1 MQPEASNDSYRY
13 FKLVRSRVVNA
24 KHHAAA
30 CHAEARRKQ
39 VSPWCHRQQHQ
50 SASTER
56 GGYSGRYLAI
66 IAVALCSVIRTQAQ
80 EPTLTS
86 RTGQPGITIEEVIV
100 TGSNIPT
107 AEEVGPN
114 PVDTYRPA
122 DIEKLGIHNATD
134 LTTFLPQEAG
144 GTVNQNISNGG
155 DGTVQFNLRG
165 LLAKETLVLVDGKR
179 VAFGS
184 LYAVGFSGGVDI
196 NLIPFPMIDHIDILK
211 DGASAVYGSDAVAG
225 VVNFFLIHK
234 FRGLEIGGS
243 YGNTNLGAS
252 NDMGE
257 WEAWL
262 KAGTGDDKTNI
273 VVIADFWERT
283 GGIFSRDRDLSSN
296 AFQIPWGGG
305 DNRGSPGHIG
315 EFPGFRLIPSMFF
328 GPGGL
333 PLPGVNTPIPHSA
346 PNAATSPFYKTPY
359 FPFFNPDIP
368 PGTPGFIN
376 PNAYPGAPGI
386 IGPNALQHLPQFGTD
401 YKGGGDYFVFNFAAF
416 TPALPPADRQSF
428 YGSFTRDLC
437 DKYLTLFADF
447 KYVRSF
453 FDASLAAVSFIPD
466 PFKIPSTN
474 ISFSPFG
481 VSVPIQNPFNPF
493 TVADA
498 TIPNFFPDGSGLPVT
513 IRVSARDIN
522 DAGPRHEKFT
532 YTDCLFDVGLRGELG
547 EFGDYFKTWNWEA
560 GFRYSRNE
568 GQDLSVGEVSQPGL
582 REALLDTNP
591 ATAFDPFL
599 NFTAHNTAA
608 AKARVYVNLHN
619 SGEYELPIGYATFNG
634 DLFDL
639 PAGPVSFAI
648 GGEYD
653 APRWT
658 RDRDALNTTFQSIG
672 SADGESARVNRDVWS
687 IYQEVRVPFT
697 SPTWNFPGFYSFE
710 VDFAEREEWYSQNTS
725 AVLPSGAFPFQP
737 AAHSHYNAQ
746 KPKVSVRWQ
755 PLDPKYIGAL
765 TLRGSYTE
773 AFHAPHL
780 SEISPA
786 SSEGGVGAAFDP
798 LTNQFVESEV
808 RTIGNPNLKPE
819 VAYEWSYGLVYSP
832 KWLKGLTLTADW
844 WHIDMRS
851 IASLLGGQFVV
862 DNNIPGLVIRGPPVI
877 PGEPG
882 PIILVIDPNENLTG
896 AIFEGLDYEAI
907 YILESSIFGHGD
919 FGRLTAT
926 VNGTW
931 LSRAELQILP
941 DTKRFGI
948 AGEFIPPGFTLTG
961 SLPWNRANFSLFYD
975 GPADTWMQGLDVG
988 AIVHYTGQYED
999 DNVTLTGSPK
1009 VNMPRTG
1016 GPGANAAPHPFR
1028 ARKVSAWTTLDL
1040 ILNYTFNL
1048 PPPAVAEV
1056 PGLAKNGGKN
1066 LQMKDGKEKNV
1077 MPVSTSEYNPCGWRA
1092 WLNNTTITL
1101 GVQNVFDEDPP
1112 FVAGSGEDVN
1122 GYDES
1127 LATIKGRFW
1136 YLQLKKRF

>member
-1 MQPEASNDSYRY
+1 MNKPYETG
-13 FKLVRSRVVNA
+13 LWV
-24 KHHAAA
+24 
-30 CHAEARRKQ
+30 
-39 VSPWCHRQQHQ
+39 
-50 SASTER
+50 
-56 GGYSGRYLAI
+56 AI
-66 IAVALCSVIRTQAQ
+66 IAGVFC
-80 EPTLTS
+80 PTLVTFAQNPS
-86 RTGQPGITIEEVIV
+86 SAPHTADQAGVTIVRVIV

-107 AEEVGPN
+107 AEEAGPN

-122 DIEKLGIHNATD
+122 DIEKLGIRNATD

-144 GTVNQNISNGG
+144 GTTNLNIANGG

-184 LYAVGFSGGVDI
+184 LNGVGFGSGVDI

-211 DGASAVYGSDAVAG
+211 DGASAVYGSDAIAG
-225 VVNFFLIHK
+225 VVNFFLLHK
-234 FRGLEIGGS
+234 FRGVEIGGS

-257 WEAWL
+257 WEAWI
-262 KAGTGDDKTNI
+262 KAGTGDDKTDI
-273 VVIADFWERT
+273 VVVADFWERT
-283 GGIFSRDRDLSSN
+283 GGLFSSDRNISAN
-296 AFQIPWGGG
+296 AFQIPFGGF
-305 DNRGSPGHIG
+305 DIRGADLGVQ
-315 EFPGFRLIPSMFF
+315 EFLRLIPSMFF

-333 PLPGVNTPIPHSA
+333 PRFGVNTPLPHSA
-346 PNAATSPFYKTPY
+346 PNVQTSPFYVN
-359 FPFFNPDIP
+359 PFVIA
-368 PGTPGFIN
+368 
-376 PNAYPGAPGI
+376 PNAYPGPPGI
-386 IGPNALQHLPQFGTD
+386 NNPRVQEPQTLGTYG
-401 YKGGGDYFVFNFAAF
+401 YKGGGDYHFFNFAAL

-428 YGSFTRDLC
+428 YGSFMRDVC
-437 DKYLTLFADF
+437 DKYLTVFADF

-453 FDASLAAVSFIPD
+453 FDASLAPVFLIPD
-466 PFKIPSTN
+466 PFTIPGTN
-474 ISFSPFG
+474 ISLSPFG
-481 VSVPIQNPFNPF
+481 ISVPIQNPFNPF

-498 TIPNFFPDGSGLPVT
+498 TIPNFFPNGRGLPVT
-513 IRVSARDIN
+513 TSVFFRGIN
-522 DAGPRHEKFT
+522 DTGPRHEKFT
-532 YTDCLFDVGLRGELG
+532 YWDSLFDVGLRGEMG
-547 EFGDYFKTWNWEA
+547 EFSDYFKTWNWEL

-568 GQDLSVGEVSQPGL
+568 GQDLALNEVSQPGL

-599 NFTAHNTAA
+599 NFNARNTKAA
-608 AKARVYVNLHN
+608 RQRVYVTLHN
-619 SGEYELPIGYATFNG
+619 SGEYELPIGYATING
-634 DLFDL
+634 DLFNL
-639 PAGPVSFAI
+639 PAGPVSFAL
-648 GGEYD
+648 GSEYD

-658 RDRDALNTTFQSIG
+658 LDRDAVSTTFQSIG
-672 SADGESARVNRDVWS
+672 FTDGESARVNRDVWS

-725 AVLPSGAFPFQP
+725 AVLPSGPFPSQP
-737 AAHSHYNAQ
+737 ATHSQYNAQ

-755 PLDPKYIGAL
+755 PLDSKYIGAL

-773 AFHAPHL
+773 AFHAPAL

-786 SSEGGVGAAFDP
+786 STAGGVGPTFDP
-798 LTNQFVESEV
+798 LTNQGVVAET

-832 KWLKGLTLTADW
+832 KWIKGLTLSADW

-862 DNNIPGLVIRGPPVI
+862 DNNIPGLVIRGPPEI

-907 YILESSIFGHGD
+907 YILDSSIFGHGD

-926 VNGTW
+926 ANGTW

-948 AGEFIPPGFTLTG
+948 AGEFIPPGFTLTS
-961 SLPWNRANFSLFYD
+961 SLPWSRANFSLFYD
-975 GPADTWMQGLDVG
+975 GPAETWMQGLDIG
-988 AIVHYTGQYED
+988 AVVHYTGQYED
-999 DNVTLTGSPK
+999 DNVSLTGSVPPFVLPK
-1009 VNMPRTG
+1009 PQTPRTDPTTG
-1016 GPGANAAPHPFR
+1016 DDSVR
-1028 ARKVSAWTTLDL
+1028 ARKVAAWATLDL
-1040 ILNYTFNL
+1040 IASYTFNL
-1048 PPPAVAEV
+1048 PPPTPAEV
-1056 PGLAKNGGKN
+1056 PGFAKDGGKN
-1066 LQMKDGKEKNV
+1066 VKMKDGNEKNV
-1077 MPVSTSEYNPCGWRA
+1077 MPVSTAEYNPCGWRA
-1092 WLNNTTITL
+1092 WLSNTTVTL
-1101 GVQNVFDEDPP
+1101 GMQNVLDADPP
-1112 FVAGSGEDVN
+1112 FVAGNFEN

-1136 YLQLKKRF
+1136 YVQLKKRF

>member
-1 MQPEASNDSYRY
+1 VGIPLLLASISFGQDTMS
-13 FKLVRSRVVNA
+13 
-24 KHHAAA
+24 
-30 CHAEARRKQ
+30 
-39 VSPWCHRQQHQ
+39 
-50 SASTER
+50 
-56 GGYSGRYLAI
+56 
-66 IAVALCSVIRTQAQ
+66 
-80 EPTLTS
+80 TS
-86 RTGQPGITIEEVIV
+86 READRRVAIVAEVIV

-122 DIEKLGIHNATD
+122 DLEKLGIRNATD

-144 GTVNQNISNGG
+144 GTLNLNIGNGG
-155 DGTVQFNLRG
+155 DGTVQFNVRG
-165 LLAKETLVLVDGKR
+165 LLSKETLVLVDGKR

-184 LYAVGFSGGVDI
+184 LNPVGFSGGVDI
-196 NLIPFPMIDHIDILK
+196 NLLPFPMIDHVDILK

-252 NDMGE
+252 NEMGE
-257 WEAWL
+257 WEAWI

-273 VVIADFWERT
+273 VVIADFWQRT
-283 GGIFSRDRDLSSN
+283 GGIFTRDRDLSAN
-296 AFQIPWGGG
+296 AFYIPFGGF
-305 DNRGSPGHIG
+305 DTRSGSFPGHIG
-315 EFPGFRLIPSMFF
+315 GLDFRLIPKMFF

-333 PLPGVNTPIPHSA
+333 PQFGVNTPLPHSA
-346 PNAATSPFYKTPY
+346 PNAATSPFYKRPY
-359 FPFFNPDIP
+359 FAFFGPILGIP
-368 PGTPGFIN
+368 PGTPGYIN
-376 PNAYPGAPGI
+376 PNAYPGAPGV
-386 IGPNALQHLPQFGTD
+386 IGPNAHFFFPQFGTN
-401 YKGGGDYFVFNFAAF
+401 YKGGGDYFFYNFAAV

-453 FDASLAAVSFIPD
+453 FDASLAAVPIIPD
-466 PFKIPSTN
+466 PFKIPGTN
-474 ISFSPFG
+474 IGFSTFSI
-481 VSVPIQNPFNPF
+481 SVPIQNPFNPF

-498 TIPNFFPDGSGLPVT
+498 TIPGFFSDGSGLPVT
-513 IRVSARDIN
+513 TGVQFRGIN
-522 DAGPRHEKFT
+522 DTGPRHEKFT
-532 YTDCLFDVGLRGELG
+532 YWDSLFDVGLRGEMG
-547 EFGDYFKTWNWEA
+547 EFGDYFKTWNWEL

-568 GQDLSVGEVSQPGL
+568 GQNLSVGDVSQPGL
-582 REALLDTNP
+582 RDALLDTDP

-599 NFTAHNTAA
+599 NFTAHNTKRARQ
-608 AKARVYVNLHN
+608 RVYVTLHN
-619 SGEYELPIGYATFNG
+619 SGEYELPIGYATVNG
-634 DLFDL
+634 DLFNL

-658 RDRDALNTTFQSIG
+658 LDRDALNTTFQTIG
-672 SADGESARVNRDVWS
+672 STNGGSARVNRDVWS

-737 AAHSHYNAQ
+737 ATHSQYNMQ

-773 AFHAPHL
+773 AFHAPAL

-786 SSEGGVGAAFDP
+786 SSEGIAVIAFDP
-798 LTNQFVESEV
+798 LTNQSDFFEV
-808 RTIGNPNLKPE
+808 RAIGNPDLQPE

-832 KWLKGLTLTADW
+832 KWIKGLTLSADW

-851 IASLLGGQFVV
+851 IASLLGTPFIVEH
-862 DNNIPGLVIRGPPVI
+862 NIPDLVIRGPSTI

-919 FGRLTAT
+919 FGKLTAT
-926 VNGTW
+926 VNATW

-948 AGEFIPPGFTLTG
+948 AGEFIPPGFTLTS

-975 GPADTWMQGLDVG
+975 GPADTWMQGLDIG
-988 AIVHYTGQYED
+988 AVVHYTGQYED
-999 DNVTLTGSPK
+999 DNLSLTTDFSTFAKPQT
-1009 VNMPRTG
+1009 PRS
-1016 GPGANAAPHPFR
+1016 GPRPWR
-1028 ARKVSAWTTLDL
+1028 ARKVREWITLDL
-1040 ILNYTFNL
+1040 ITSYTFNV
-1048 PPPAVAEV
+1048 PPPAPAEV
-1056 PGLAKNGGKN
+1056 PGLAKDGGKN
-1066 LQMKDGKEKNV
+1066 VKVKDGKEKNV
-1077 MPVSTSEYNPCGWRA
+1077 IPVSTAEYNPCGWRG

-1101 GVQNVFDEDPP
+1101 GMQNVLDEDPP
-1112 FVAGSGEDVN
+1112 FVNGAIEN

-1136 YLQLKKRF
+1136 YVQLKKRF

>member
-1 MQPEASNDSYRY
+1 MRLLLPSATLGQETARIAT
-13 FKLVRSRVVNA
+13 VV
-24 KHHAAA
+24 
-30 CHAEARRKQ
+30 
-39 VSPWCHRQQHQ
+39 
-50 SASTER
+50 
-56 GGYSGRYLAI
+56 
-66 IAVALCSVIRTQAQ
+66 
-80 EPTLTS
+80 
-86 RTGQPGITIEEVIV
+86 EVIV

-122 DIEKLGIHNATD
+122 DIEKLGIRNATD

-144 GTVNQNISNGG
+144 GTTNLNISNGG

-165 LLAKETLVLVDGKR
+165 LLGKETLVLVDGKR

-184 LYAVGFSGGVDI
+184 LNPVGFSSGVDI
-196 NLIPFPMIDHIDILK
+196 NLIPFPMVDHIDILK

-225 VVNFFLIHK
+225 VVNFFLVHK

-243 YGNTNLGAS
+243 YGNTNMGAS

-262 KAGTGDDKTNI
+262 KAGTGDNKTDI

-283 GGIFSRDRDLSSN
+283 GGLFSRDRNISSN
-296 AFQIPWGGG
+296 AFQIPWGGLDARNG
-305 DNRGSPGHIG
+305 RT
-315 EFPGFRLIPSMFF
+315 FPGNIGGFDFRLIPKLFF

-333 PLPGVNTPIPHSA
+333 PQFGVNTPLPHSA
-346 PNAATSPFYKTPY
+346 PNAQTSPFYKD
-359 FPFFNPDIP
+359 PFAV
-368 PGTPGFIN
+368 N

-386 IGPNALQHLPQFGTD
+386 HNPRRQLTQVGTD
-401 YKGGGDYFVFNFAAF
+401 YKGGGDYFLLNFAAF
-416 TPALPPADRQSF
+416 TPALPPADRQAF
-428 YGSFTRDLC
+428 YGSFMRDLC
-437 DKYLTLFADF
+437 DKYLTVFADF

-453 FDASLAAVSFIPD
+453 FDASLAAVPFIPD
-466 PFKIPSTN
+466 PFH
-474 ISFSPFG
+474 FSPFNI
-481 VSVPIQNPFNPF
+481 SVPISNPFNPF

-498 TIPNFFPDGSGLPVT
+498 TIPNFFPDGRGLPVT
-513 IRVSARDIN
+513 TGVGFRAIN
-522 DAGPRHEKFT
+522 DTGPRHERFT
-532 YTDCLFDVGLRGELG
+532 YWDSLFDVGLRGEMG
-547 EFGDYFKTWNWEA
+547 EFGNYFKTWNWEL

-582 REALLDTNP
+582 RDALLDTNP

-599 NFTAHNTAA
+599 NFTAHNTKAA
-608 AKARVYVNLHN
+608 RARVYVNLHN
-619 SGEYELPIGYATFNG
+619 SGEYELPIGYVTING
-634 DLFDL
+634 DLFNL

-658 RDRDALNTTFQSIG
+658 LDRDSLNTTFESSG
-672 SADGESARVNRDVWS
+672 TSNGESARVNRDVWS

-710 VDFAEREEWYSQNTS
+710 VDFAEREEWYSQNTA
-725 AVLPSGAFPFQP
+725 AVLASGGFPSRP
-737 AAHSHYNAQ
+737 AAHSQYNAQ
-746 KPKVSVRWQ
+746 KPKVSVHWQ
-755 PLDPKYIGAL
+755 PLYPKYIGAL

-786 SSEGGVGAAFDP
+786 SSESVSDIVFDP
-798 LTNQFVESEV
+798 LTNQSYEV
-808 RTIGNPNLKPE
+808 GVHIIGNPNLKPE

-832 KWLKGLTLTADW
+832 KWLKGLTLSADW

-851 IASLLGGQFVV
+851 IASLLGTQFTV
-862 DNNIPGLVIRGPPVI
+862 DLNNPDLVIRGPPVI
-877 PGEPG
+877 PGKPG
-882 PIILVIDPNENLTG
+882 PILLVIDPNENLTG

-907 YILESSIFGHGD
+907 YILDSSIFGHGD
-919 FGRLTAT
+919 FGKLTAT

-948 AGEFIPPGFTLTG
+948 AGEFIPPGFSLTS
-961 SLPWNRANFSLFYD
+961 SLPWSRANFSLFYD
-975 GPADTWMQGLDVG
+975 GPTDTWMQGLDVG
-988 AIVHYTGQYED
+988 AVVHYTGQYED
-999 DNVTLTGSPK
+999 DNVSLTGSPK

-1016 GPGANAAPHPFR
+1016 GPGANAAPFPFR
-1028 ARKVSAWTTLDL
+1028 ARKVAAWTTLDL
-1040 ILNYTFNL
+1040 IASYTCNL
-1048 PPPAVAEV
+1048 PPPASASV
-1056 PGLAKNGGKN
+1056 PGFAKEGGKN
-1066 LQMKDGKEKNV
+1066 VNTKDGKEKNV
-1077 MPVSTSEYNPCGWRA
+1077 MPVSTAEYDPCGWRG
-1092 WLNNTTITL
+1092 WVNNTTITL
-1101 GVQNVFDEDPP
+1101 GMQNVLDEDPP
-1112 FVAGSGEDVN
+1112 FVAGSGEN

-1136 YLQLKKRF
+1136 YVQLKKRF